1 MDKEYEYIVSA
12 CLCGQNCRYDG
23 KSTLS
28 EKIKKLI
35 DDGKAIPV
43 CPEVEG
49 GLPIPRN
56 PCEIR
61 DNKVINNQN
70 EDKTMEFIKGA
81 EKVLKIAYEHNII
94 KAILKEKSPSC
105 GSSFI
110 YDGTFSRKL
119 INGQGVTTKLLREN
133 GIEVLSD
140 EKFEEF
146 GDS

>member
-1 MDKEYEYIVSA
+1 VENNYEYIVSA
-12 CLCGQNCRYDG
+12 CLCGENCRYDG

-28 EKIKKLI
+28 ENVKRLV
-35 DDGKAIPV
+35 DEGKAIMV

-49 GLPIPRN
+49 GLPIPRH

-61 DNKVINNQN
+61 GNNVVNSQD
-70 EDKTMEFIKGA
+70 EDKTKEFISGA
-81 EKVLKIAYEHNII
+81 EKVLELAKKHNIK

-119 INGQGVTTKLLREN
+119 IKGQGITTSLLREN
-133 GIEVLSD
+133 GIEVISG
-140 EKFEEF
+140 EEF
-146 GDS
+146 Q

>member
-1 MDKEYEYIVSA
+1 MEKVYEYIVSA
-12 CLCGQNCRYDG
+12 CLCGENCRYDG

-28 EKIKKLI
+28 ENIKRLV
-35 DDGKAIPV
+35 DERKAIMV

-49 GLPIPRN
+49 GLSIPRY

-61 DNKVINNQN
+61 NNKVLNIQN
-70 EDKTMEFIKGA
+70 EDKTIEFVSGA
-81 EKVLKIAYEHNII
+81 EKVLKIAKKHNIK

-119 INGQGVTTKLLREN
+119 IKGQGITTELLREH
-133 GIEVLSD
+133 GIEVISD
-140 EKFEEF
+140 EEF
-146 GDS
+146 DK